1 MQNKNHDLAKP
12 WAKTLEQCY
21 GTAQTYIILELDINF
36 VLKLSIVGVNTKV
49 TQFN

>member
-12 WAKTLEQCY
+12 WTKTLEQCY